1 VVPNFRGVL
10 ATGQELPL
18 KRQELEEHIVLNEQ
32 EKKKIENVVG
42 AFIARRRPPVHVR
55 KEVDL
60 DFRIAGQSIE
70 IFEIR
75 PVWQG
80 NGETHEIPIA
90 KAIFV
95 RTRGVWQLYWQR
107 RDLKWRSYEPL
118 PAVRSIEEVIAEID
132 ADPCACFW
140 G

>member
-1 VVPNFRGVL
+1 MLN
-10 ATGQELPL
+10 
-18 KRQELEEHIVLNEQ
+18 ELEV
-32 EKKKIENVVG
+32 KKIENTVG
-42 AFIARRRPPVHVR
+42 AFVARRRPPAHIR
-55 KEVDL
+55 K
-60 DFRIAGQSIE
+60 

-90 KAIFV
+90 KATFV

-107 RDLKWRSYEPL
+107 RDLKWHSYEPL
-118 PAVRSIEEVIAEID
+118 PAVLSIEDVIAEIY

>member
-1 VVPNFRGVL
+1 M
-10 ATGQELPL
+10 ASSGQDLPL
-18 KRQELEEHIVLNEQ
+18 KLQELEGSIVLNEL
-32 EKKKIENVVG
+32 EKKRVENAVG
-42 AFIARRRPPVHVR
+42 AFVARRRPPVHVR

-90 KAIFV
+90 KATFV
-95 RTRGVWQLYWQR
+95 RTRSVWQLYWQR
-107 RDLKWRSYEPL
+107 RDLKWHSYEPL
-118 PAVRSIEEVIAEID
+118 PAARSIEEVIAEID

>member
-1 VVPNFRGVL
+1 MLN
-10 ATGQELPL
+10 
-18 KRQELEEHIVLNEQ
+18 ELET
-32 EKKKIENVVG
+32 KWIENVVG
-42 AFIARRRPPVHVR
+42 AFIARRRPPLHLR

-60 DFRIAGQSIE
+60 DFRIRGQSIE

-80 NGETHEIPIA
+80 DGEMHEIPIA
-90 KAIFV
+90 KATFV

-107 RDLKWRSYEPL
+107 QDLKWHSYEPM
-118 PAVRSIEEVIAEID
+118 PEARSIEEVVAEID
-132 ADPCACFW
+132 ADSCACFW

>member
-1 VVPNFRGVL
+1 MLND
-10 ATGQELPL
+10 
-18 KRQELEEHIVLNEQ
+18 LER
-32 EKKKIENVVG
+32 KKIENAVG
-42 AFIARRRPPVHVR
+42 AFVARRRPPAHIR
-55 KEVDL
+55 TEVDL

-75 PVWQG
+75 PIWKG

-90 KAIFV
+90 KATFV

-107 RDLKWRSYEPL
+107 RDLKWHSYEPR
-118 PAVRSIEEVIAEID
+118 PAVQSIEDVIAEID

>member
-1 VVPNFRGVL
+1 M
-10 ATGQELPL
+10 
-18 KRQELEEHIVLNEQ
+18 LNDL

-42 AFIARRRPPVHVR
+42 AFVARRRPPLHIR

-60 DFRIAGQSIE
+60 DFRLKGQSIE
-70 IFEIR
+70 IFEVR
-75 PVWQG
+75 PMWLGDGKTQ
-80 NGETHEIPIA
+80 EIPVA
-90 KAIFV
+90 KATYV

-107 RDLKWRSYEPL
+107 RDLKWHSYDPL
-118 PAVRSIEEVIAEID
+118 PAAKTIEEVVAEID

>member
-1 VVPNFRGVL
+1 MLN
-10 ATGQELPL
+10 
-18 KRQELEEHIVLNEQ
+18 ELE
-32 EKKKIENVVG
+32 KKRIENVVG
-42 AFIARRRPPVHVR
+42 AFVTRRRPPLHIR

-60 DFRIAGQSIE
+60 DFRLRGQSIE

-80 NGETHEIPIA
+80 NGETQEIPIA
-90 KAIFV
+90 KATFV

-107 RDLKWRSYEPL
+107 RDLKWHRYELFPE
-118 PAVRSIEEVIAEID
+118 AKAIDEIVAEID
-132 ADPCACFW
+132 ADPYACFW

>member
-1 VVPNFRGVL
+1 M
-10 ATGQELPL
+10 
-18 KRQELEEHIVLNEQ
+18 LNDL
-32 EKKKIENVVG
+32 EKKKIENTVG
-42 AFIARRRPPVHVR
+42 AFVARRRPPAHIR

-60 DFRIAGQSIE
+60 DFRIPGQSIE

-90 KAIFV
+90 KATFV
-95 RTRGVWQLYWQR
+95 RTRNVWQLYWQR
-107 RDLKWRSYEPL
+107 RDLKWHSYEPL